1 MSKNER
7 IFRPVSGERGMALIS
22 ALLLLL
28 VVSLLAVGL
37 SMDSSM
43 DVRLAAYQKF
53 RARAFGF
60 AESGLMAGADILES
74 NASDSGWDDAPPFY
88 MDHDH
93 HHLSNQYDGTIAVG
107 SNNPDVTGIDTGVF
121 YLDKNPA
128 ENETLEMRGDI
139 NADVITQNVGSGIN
153 SGSAIQ
159 VAAGYAGVGKGL
171 GGGGGYVIYNIQSTG
186 NDAVNASARVAMNY
200 RMVTK

>member
-1 MSKNER
+1 MMNEHSDR
-7 IFRPVSGERGMALIS
+7 IRVVSDERGMALIS

-53 RARAFGF
+53 KARAFGF

-74 NASDSGWDDAPPFY
+74 NVADSGWDPPSPFEFP
-88 MDHDH
+88 
-93 HHLSNQYDGTIAVG
+93 HLSDDYVGTLLID
-107 SNNPDVTGIDTGVF
+107 PDDSGVTGTF
-121 YLDKNPA
+121 YLDKNPN
-128 ENETLEMRGDI
+128 ENTTMAMTGDI
-139 NADVITQNVGSGIN
+139 NADVITQNVVSKIT
-153 SGSAIQ
+153 SGSAMQ

-171 GGGGGYVIYNIQSTG
+171 GGGGAQVIFNIESTG
-186 NDAVNASARVAMNY
+186 TDAVNAAATVAMDY

>member
-1 MSKNER
+1 MTGNDALIR
-7 IFRPVSGERGMALIS
+7 RRSGERGMALIS

-74 NASDSGWDDAPPFY
+74 NTADAGWDDAPPFEFP
-88 MDHDH
+88 
-93 HHLSNQYDGTIAVG
+93 HLSNQYVGTLDILANGLADGT
-107 SNNPDVTGIDTGVF
+107 F
-121 YLDKNPA
+121 YLDENP
-128 ENETLEMRGDI
+128 NESVTLEMTGDI
-139 NADVITQNVGSGIN
+139 ESDVIIQKVVSQIN
-153 SGSAIQ
+153 EGAAMQ

-171 GGGGGYVIYNIQSTG
+171 GGGGAKVIYNIESSG
-186 NDAVNASARVAMNY
+186 FDANNARSSVAMNY
-200 RMVTK
+200 RMITK

>member
-1 MSKNER
+1 MNKHPEP
-7 IFRPVSGERGMALIS
+7 FRGISGERGMALIS

-53 RARAFGF
+53 QARAFGF
-60 AESGLMAGADILES
+60 AESGMMAGADILES
-74 NASDSGWDDAPPFY
+74 NVADSGWDIDPGDEFP
-88 MDHDH
+88 
-93 HHLSNQYDGTIAVG
+93 HLSADYDGDLKIWGPGT
-107 SNNPDVTGIDTGVF
+107 F
-121 YLDKNPA
+121 YLDENPD
-128 ENETLEMRGDI
+128 EDRTMEMTDDI
-139 NADVITQNVGSGIN
+139 AADVIIQKVVSKVT
-153 SGSAIQ
+153 SGSAMQ

-171 GGGGGYVIYNIQSTG
+171 GGGGAQVVYNVESTG
-186 NDAVNASARVAMNY
+186 YDSNNCRTCVAMNY

>member
-1 MSKNER
+1 
-7 IFRPVSGERGMALIS
+7 MALIS

-74 NASDSGWDDAPPFY
+74 NTADAGWDDDAPPFQFP
-88 MDHDH
+88 
-93 HHLSNQYDGTIAVG
+93 HLSADYDGLLTID
-107 SNNPDVTGIDTGVF
+107 PDAATSTGVTGTF
-121 YLDKNPA
+121 YLEKNP
-128 ENETLEMRGDI
+128 NEDRTLEMTGDI
-139 NADVITQNVGSGIN
+139 ESDVIIQKVVSQITKG
-153 SGSAIQ
+153 AAMQ

-171 GGGGGYVIYNIQSTG
+171 GGGGANVIYNIESSG
-186 NDAVNASARVAMNY
+186 FDANNARSSVAMNY

>member
-1 MSKNER
+1 MSKRAER
-7 IFRPVSGERGMALIS
+7 FRPASGERGMALIS

-60 AESGLMAGADILES
+60 AESGMMAGADILES
-74 NASDSGWDDAPPFY
+74 NVADSGWDDTPPFVFP
-88 MDHDH
+88 
-93 HHLSNQYDGTIAVG
+93 HLSAQYKGTLDILANG
-107 SNNPDVTGIDTGVF
+107 LANGTF
-121 YLDKNPA
+121 YLD
-128 ENETLEMRGDI
+128 ENANENQTMAMTGDI
-139 NADVITQNVGSGIN
+139 EAAVITQKVVSGITK
-153 SGSAIQ
+153 GSAMQ

-171 GGGGGYVIYNIQSTG
+171 GGGGAHVIYNIQSTG
-186 NDAVNASARVAMNY
+186 TDASNATATVAMNY

>member
-1 MSKNER
+1 MKDDIER
-7 IFRPVSGERGMALIS
+7 IRVASDERGMALIS

-74 NASDSGWDDAPPFY
+74 NYSDSGWDNTSPFQFP
-88 MDHDH
+88 
-93 HHLSNQYDGTIAVG
+93 HLSSEYDGELTIDPDSSA
-107 SNNPDVTGIDTGVF
+107 DVTNTF
-121 YLDKNPA
+121 YLQQNP
-128 ENETLEMRGDI
+128 NEDRTMAMTVDI
-139 NADVITQNVGSGIN
+139 AADVVVQKEVSKVTA
-153 SGSAIQ
+153 GSAMQ

-171 GGGGGYVIYNIQSTG
+171 GGGGAQAIYNIQSTG
-186 NDAVNASARVAMNY
+186 FDANNCSTCVAMNY
-200 RMVTK
+200 RLVTK